1 MPAAVAKTQ
10 LKTDEFLVDIPNL
23 GNFKPQTNDIVP
35 GYIKDF
41 EEKSIILSRNT
52 TF

>member
-10 LKTDEFLVDIPNL
+10 WKTDEFLVDIPSL
-23 GNFKPQTNDIVP
+23 GNFKPPANDIVL

-41 EEKSIILSRNT
+41 EEKSIILFRNT